1 VINKDLTNNI
11 FLDLKRDLRVETKAD
26 SSLKN
31 GWNMLPGLVSCGVR
45 EDWFLKDGTKIFD
58 ASFFSN
64 SSRLGAFGKPQISVV
79 YA

>member
-1 VINKDLTNNI
+1 
-11 FLDLKRDLRVETKAD
+11 
-26 SSLKN
+26 
-31 GWNMLPGLVSCGVR
+31 MLPGLVSCGVR